1 MGDGISL
8 SDLGS
13 AQSPLPGLSASDYG
27 GYGTGG
33 NQTDP
38 SSGFTTGQ
46 VLGAGALGLGAL
58 GVGSLLAQGP
68 GNVPQQYLQAEGQV
82 PYLQST
88 GQGLIAEGSGMTGQ
102 GQEALAMA
110 QAGQLT
116 PEQQAQVSV
125 YGTGLTNQARQMY
138 SNMGVNPDQD
148 TSFISTTA
156 DIDTK
161 VNAMAQAQI
170 QSTIQLGLGEVSGG
184 NSLISQGSGM
194 ENAANQILLQAGQA
208 QLQLDQQYS
217 SSLSSAFGAI
227 GSLFGAVAGA
237 SVGGPAGAT
246 AGSAAGGALGK
257 IFS

>member
-1 MGDGISL
+1 MGDVGPG
-8 SDLGS
+8 DLGT
-13 AQSPLPGLSASDYG
+13 AQSPLPGLDASDYG

-33 NQTDP
+33 NLTDP
-38 SSGFTTGQ
+38 TSGISSGTL
-46 VLGAGALGLGAL
+46 LGAGALGLGAL
-58 GVGSLLAQGP
+58 GVGSMLSQGP
-68 GNVPQQYLQAEGQV
+68 GNLPASYLQAEGQV
-82 PYLQST
+82 PYLQQTGQSIIGQ
-88 GQGLIAEGSGMTGQ
+88 GQGLVGQ
-102 GQEALAMA
+102 GQSALAMA

-116 PEQQAQVSV
+116 PEQQAQVNV
-125 YGTGLTNQARQMY
+125 YGTGLTNQTRQMY
-138 SNMGVNPDQD
+138 ANMGINPDKD
-148 TSFISTTA
+148 TSFISSTA

-184 NSLISQGSGM
+184 NSLISQGGGM

-237 SVGGPAGAT
+237 AVGGPAGGA

-257 IFS
+257 LFSS